1 MGKKEDK
8 KRLLA
13 QVEETKQ
20 EYLHTCDVADECYG
34 RLDHQREEAIS
45 TMEQSEGLIN
55 SIKHTPF
62 SFKKDLKALSRER
75 KKITDHS
82 DLEKEQRAA
91 DRAAGIAAVMAI
103 GAGGLGSLSFKDFL
117 SDKFNVSDDDN
128 GNNGIVYTA
137 TKSADYTRYFLDNI
151 AVPGTT
157 NTITIECSGVVK
169 VGYEVEDIEIK
180 VDNDSLK
187 IYISLPEA
195 QVFDNYVIWDTVRC
209 PEENNIL
216 NPIDFEQYQGIISEI
231 ETEGLTLAEAD
242 GIYEDAEANMETI
255 ICNFLSGF
263 EDYEIVF
270 L

>member
-1 MGKKEDK
+1 M
-8 KRLLA
+8 
-13 QVEETKQ
+13 V
-20 EYLHTCDVADECYG
+20 CC
-34 RLDHQREEAIS
+34 
-45 TMEQSEGLIN
+45 EGLCAEVGAE
-55 SIKHTPF
+55 
-62 SFKKDLKALSRER
+62 SFVIIGYDPLQRISGMFVVFLVVLVRTKGENA
-75 KKITDHS
+75 TD
-82 DLEKEQRAA
+82 
-91 DRAAGIAAVMAI
+91 
-103 GAGGLGSLSFKDFL
+103 
-117 SDKFNVSDDDN
+117 
-128 GNNGIVYTA
+128 
-137 TKSADYTRYFLDNI
+137 TRYFLDNI

-195 QVFDNYVIWDTVRC
+195 QVLDNYVIWDTVRC
-209 PEENNIL
+209 QEENNIL
-216 NPIDFEQYQGIISEI
+216 NPIDFEQYQDIISEI
-231 ETEGLTLAEAD
+231 ETEGLALAEAD